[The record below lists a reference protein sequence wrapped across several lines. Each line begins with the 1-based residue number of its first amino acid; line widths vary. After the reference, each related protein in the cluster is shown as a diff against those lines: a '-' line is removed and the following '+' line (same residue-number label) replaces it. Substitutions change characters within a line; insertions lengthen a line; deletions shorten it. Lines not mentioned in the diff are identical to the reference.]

1 MIYIGLD
8 PSTHFGWAVL
18 DSDGN
23 RIDSGVWEIKGDS
36 WEGAGYRWLRL
47 EKHLRGVVVDAIQ
60 LHDEVVVG
68 YEAVKHR
75 HRSSDAARSYFGCIA
90 VITKLLEELKV
101 PYTGINI
108 SDIKTQATGKGNA
121 SKEEMVAAANKQWSI
136 EVADDNEADALW
148 CASRL
153 RWELT

>member
-47 EKHLRGVVVDAIQ
+47 EKHLRIILKFHMAPDNKLV
-60 LHDEVVVG
+60 LG

-75 HRSSDAARSYFGCIA
+75 HRSSDAARAYFGCIA
-90 VITKLLEELKV
+90 VITKLCEELSV

-121 SKEEMVAAANKQWSI
+121 SKEEMVSAANKHWSI
-136 EVADDNEADALW
+136 EVSDDNEADALW